1 MITFQCSPYTTSQGI
16 IKTFE
21 QCATLQHESNV
32 VAVVVLEE
40 IGLAEDSP
48 NMPLKVLE
56 KIRSP

>member
-1 MITFQCSPYTTSQGI
+1 
-16 IKTFE
+16 
-21 QCATLQHESNV
+21 

-56 KIRSP
+56 KIRSPWETEVCVLHYRACDMWLAGWRGDFAIL